1 MSEEPMMKP
10 DHDTFREWL
19 YLHAGDVEDSLSPE
33 RRERLQSHLAE
44 CPECQAEERELQH
57 LKTVLTRGALP
68 VRADFRQ
75 SVLESLP
82 AAGWEGRHPQTWRF
96 PGSVALLLGILA
108 AALFGVGSGRTT
120 GSPVFGAVSALGGFF
135 RATLLAGLGVVQASS
150 KGWGMVFSELF
161 DSWSTLAAFAVL
173 VVCLNLLLLS
183 LVRRRQDRGVLLSR
197 GGSPRG

>member
-1 MSEEPMMKP
+1 MMKP

-33 RRERLQSHLAE
+33 RRERLLDHLAE
-44 CPECQAEERELQH
+44 CPECQAEERELLH
-57 LKTVLTRGALP
+57 LKTVLSRGRLP
-68 VRADFRQ
+68 VRSDLKA
-75 SVLESLP
+75 SVLEALP

-108 AALFGVGSGRTT
+108 AALFGAGSGRST
-120 GSPVFGAVSALGGFF
+120 GSPVFGAVSALGSFF
-135 RATLLAGLGVVQASS
+135 RATLFAGLGVIQASS

-183 LVRRRQDRGVLLSR
+183 LVRRRPARDILVSR
-197 GGSPRG
+197 GGSSRR

>member
-1 MSEEPMMKP
+1 MKKP

-19 YLHAGDVEDSLSPE
+19 QLEALETDEAGNDLSPE
-33 RRERLQSHLAE
+33 RRERLESHLAE
-44 CPECQAEERELQH
+44 CPECQAEERDLAH
-57 LKTVLTRGALP
+57 LSAVLSRGRLP

-75 SVLESLP
+75 SVLSALP

-96 PGSVALLLGILA
+96 PGSIAVLLGVIA
-108 AALFGVGSGRTT
+108 AALFGVGSGHRV

-183 LVRRRQDRGVLLSR
+183 LVRRRPAQGQASLASRSGSHRG
-197 GGSPRG
+197 

>member
-1 MSEEPMMKP
+1 MMKP
-10 DHDTFREWL
+10 DHETLREWL
-19 YLHAGDVEDSLSPE
+19 YLEAGDVEDALSPE
-33 RRERLQSHLAE
+33 RRERLLSHLGE
-44 CPECQAEERELQH
+44 CPECQAEERELAR
-57 LKTVLTRGALP
+57 LSTVLTRGRLP
-68 VRADFRQ
+68 VRADFKQ
-75 SVLESLP
+75 SVLEALP
-82 AAGWEGRHPQTWRF
+82 AAGWEGRHPRTWRL
-96 PGSVALLLGILA
+96 PGSVAVLLGIIA
-108 AALFGVGSGRTT
+108 AALFGAGSGRHS

-183 LVRRRQDRGVLLSR
+183 LVRRRPERGVLASR